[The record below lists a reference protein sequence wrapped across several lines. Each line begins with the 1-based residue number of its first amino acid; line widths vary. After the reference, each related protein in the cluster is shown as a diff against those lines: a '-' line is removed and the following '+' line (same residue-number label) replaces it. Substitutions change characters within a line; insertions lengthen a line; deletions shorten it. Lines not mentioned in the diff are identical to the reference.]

1 MKKVIKLTE
10 LDLREIVEKVL
21 NEQASMFGTAGTE
34 IAGYRSDDSRQPNRG
49 ITTKPNINPKGLKM
63 GDGGK
68 ADPAK
73 AAEVKKL
80 QQKLMDLNFL
90 RTDSMVPTGYFGNL
104 TQKALDAY
112 NAGSGVVTA
121 KGKTKPQPQEKTIT
135 PKDKS
140 AKPAAP
146 NAGFILVFSFPDYQ
160 PSVEG
165 TWLNKNIL
173 EPVTKFFYGG
183 EGEIREQI
191 QSGSGGSKKKTG
203 MIKLGKVGHGG
214 CVIIYSDGNA
224 KLYEFGRYASND
236 KGNVISKNLGRI
248 AKIQNGKLLN
258 AKEVAQAA
266 KRKTEGDGPRLAMD
280 VVVRE
285 LPNPAAA
292 TTFANVKERDYATAD
307 PARGG
312 AMNCGTYA
320 LEVAIEG
327 GVDTSF
333 SCFAS
338 PVGVVNHLKPGLE
351 SFTV

>member
-10 LDLREIVEKVL
+10 SDLREIVEKVL

-34 IAGYRSDDSRQPNRG
+34 IAGYRRDDSRQPNRG

-80 QQKLMDLNFL
+80 QQKLMDLKFL
-90 RTDSMVPTGYFGNL
+90 RTDSMVPTGYFGKL
-104 TQKALDAY
+104 TQNALDAY
-112 NAGSGVVTA
+112 NAGSTVVTA
-121 KGKTKPQPQEKTIT
+121 KGVTTGGKTAVDAKKTGT
-135 PKDKS
+135 QKVNS
-140 AKPAAP
+140 
-146 NAGFILVFSFPDYQ
+146 GFILVFSFPDYQ
-160 PSVEG
+160 PSVED
-165 TWLNKNIL
+165 TWFNRNIMKPL
-173 EPVTKFFYGG
+173 STVIANED
-183 EGEIREQI
+183 ENIEEQI
-191 QSGSGGSKKKTG
+191 QSGSGGSNKKTG
-203 MIKLGKVGHGG
+203 MIKLDKVGHGG
-214 CVIIYSDGNA
+214 CVIVYADGNA

-258 AKEVAQAA
+258 AKEVASAA

-312 AMNCGTYA
+312 AMNCGTYS

-338 PVGVVNHLKPGLE
+338 PVGVVKHLKPGLE

>member
-1 MKKVIKLTE
+1 MKKVVRLSE
-10 LDLREIVEKVL
+10 QDLLEIVEKVL

-34 IAGYRSDDSRQPNRG
+34 IAGYRRDDSRRPNRG
-49 ITTKPNINPKGLKM
+49 GTTTKPNINPKGLKM

-80 QQKLMDLNFL
+80 QQKLMDLKFL
-90 RTDSMVPTGYFGNL
+90 RTDSMVPTGYFGKL
-104 TQKALDAY
+104 TQQALNAY
-112 NAGSGVVTA
+112 NAGTSVVAA
-121 KGKTKPQPQEKTIT
+121 KKKGASDAMKSKEPAS
-135 PKDKS
+135 PKQS
-140 AKPAAP
+140 NP
-146 NAGFILVFSFPDYQ
+146 GFILVFSFPDYQ
-160 PSVEG
+160 PSVED
-165 TWLNKNIL
+165 TWINRNIVKPISSLIANEEESL
-173 EPVTKFFYGG
+173 E
-183 EGEIREQI
+183 EQI
-191 QSGSGGSKKKTG
+191 QSGSGTSKKKTG
-203 MIKLGKVGHGG
+203 MIKLDKVGHGG
-214 CVIIYSDGNA
+214 CIIVFSDGNA

-236 KGNVISKNLGRI
+236 KGNVISKILGRI

-258 AKEVAQAA
+258 AKEVAQVA
-266 KRKTEGDGPRLAMD
+266 KRKTEGDGPKLAMD

-285 LPNPAAA
+285 LPNPTAA
-292 TTFANVKERDYATAD
+292 TTFAKVKERDYATAD

-320 LEVAIEG
+320 LEVAMEG

>member
-1 MKKVIKLTE
+1 MKKVIRLTE
-10 LDLREIVEKVL
+10 SDLREIVEKVL

-34 IAGYRSDDSRQPNRG
+34 IAGYRGDDARQPNRG

-80 QQKLMDLNFL
+80 QQKLMDLKFL
-90 RTDSMVPTGYFGNL
+90 RTDSMIPTGYFGKL
-104 TQKALDAY
+104 TQQALDAY
-112 NAGSGVVTA
+112 NAGSTVVAA
-121 KGKTKPQPQEKTIT
+121 KGVTKGSKTSVDTKKTGI
-135 PKDKS
+135 PKANS
-140 AKPAAP
+140 
-146 NAGFILVFSFPDYQ
+146 GFILVFSFPDYQ
-160 PSVEG
+160 PSVED
-165 TWLNKNIL
+165 TWINRNIVKPISSLIANEEDNL
-173 EPVTKFFYGG
+173 E
-183 EGEIREQI
+183 EQI
-191 QSGSGGSKKKTG
+191 QSGSGSSKKKTG
-203 MIKLGKVGHGG
+203 MIKLDKVGHGG
-214 CVIIYSDGNA
+214 CIIVYSDGNA

-258 AKEVAQAA
+258 AKEVAQVA

-320 LEVAIEG
+320 LEVAMEG